1 MPKWARIVSGVLPLF
16 CEGNMLSDIIAAVS
30 TPRGTGGIA
39 VIRISGNGALA
50 LADKIFLPK
59 SGKRII
65 DYSPRYA
72 IYGDICDEKSTIDSG
87 ILTYYT
93 APNSYTGEDMV
104 EISCHGG
111 YTVTSMVLAAVLEK
125 GARMA
130 EGGEFTR
137 RAFVNDKIGLTEAEA
152 VGNMLTAQSER
163 AVRLSNRHINGALK
177 EKTDSISTEL
187 ISIISSLYASID
199 YPEEDLED
207 MQDTE
212 LLARIGNVR
221 EECRHL
227 IDTYR
232 SGHAVAHGI
241 NTVIVGKPNV
251 GKSSFF
257 NSLISA
263 EKAIVTDIP
272 GTTRDVLEQLVEI
285 DGIALRVFDTAGI
298 REKTEDVIESMGID
312 IARSKM
318 MSDDTELVL
327 ALFDISR
334 EFDSSDEILVSELSS
349 LTEGKIVIPV
359 FTKCDKTPL
368 IDVGRVEKVLGK
380 AHRISSRTGSGTEE
394 LKKDIIHR
402 FVTCESDIDSGAVLT
417 NVRQLTSLKKCLCII
432 DEAERLI
439 LSGMKDM
446 SLIELEGAVNT
457 VGEIDSR
464 TVAEKIVN
472 EIFSKFCVGK

>member
-1 MPKWARIVSGVLPLF
+1 
-16 CEGNMLSDIIAAVS
+16 MLSDIIAAVS

-39 VIRISGNGALA
+39 VIRISGNGTLE
-50 LADKIFLPK
+50 LADRIFQPK
-59 SGKRII
+59 SKKSIT
-65 DYSPRYA
+65 DYPPRYA
-72 IYGDICDEKSTIDSG
+72 IYGDIYDDKSTVDSG
-87 ILTYYT
+87 ILAYYR

-111 YTVTSMVLAAVLEK
+111 YTVTSMVLATVLEK

-137 RAFVNDKIGLTEAEA
+137 RAFVNNKISLTEAEA

-177 EKTDSISTEL
+177 EKTDMISSEL

-212 LLARIGNVR
+212 LLKRVGNIR
-221 EECRHL
+221 QECIHL

-257 NSLISA
+257 NSLISE

-272 GTTRDVLEQLVEI
+272 GTTRDALEQLVEI

-298 REKTEDVIESMGID
+298 REKTDDVIESMGID
-312 IARSKM
+312 IAKNKM
-318 MSDDTELVL
+318 TSENTELVL

-349 LTEGKIVIPV
+349 LADKTVIPV
-359 FTKCDKTPL
+359 FTKCDKAAVLDTKK
-368 IDVGRVEKVLGK
+368 IEGVLGE
-380 AHRISSRTGSGTEE
+380 AHRISSRLGEGIEE

-402 FVTCESDIDSGAVLT
+402 FVTCESDVDNGAVLT
-417 NVRQLTSLKKCLCII
+417 NLRQLTSLKKCLCII

>member
-1 MPKWARIVSGVLPLF
+1 MF
-16 CEGNMLSDIIAAVS
+16 SDVIAAVS

-39 VIRISGNGALA
+39 VIRVSGNGALE
-50 LADKIFLPK
+50 LAERVFRSK
-59 SGKRII
+59 SGRRIT
-65 DYSPRYA
+65 DHSPRYA
-72 IYGDICDEKSTIDSG
+72 IYGDIFDDRSTVDSG
-87 ILTYYT
+87 ILIYYK

-111 YTVTSMVLAAVLEK
+111 YTVTAMVLSAVLEK

-137 RAFVNDKIGLTEAEA
+137 RAFINNKIGLTEAEA
-152 VGNMLTAQSER
+152 VGNMLTAESER

-177 EKTDSISTEL
+177 DKTEHIMNEL
-187 ISIISSLYASID
+187 ITLISSVYASID

-207 MQDTE
+207 MQDSE
-212 LLARIGNVR
+212 LVSRVMTLRS
-221 EECRHL
+221 ECTRL

-241 NTVIVGKPNV
+241 NTVIVGKPNA

-257 NSLISA
+257 NSLIA
-263 EKAIVTDIP
+263 EKKAIVTDIP

-298 REKTEDVIESMGID
+298 RDKTDDVIESMGID
-312 IARSKM
+312 VAKEKM
-318 MSDDTELVL
+318 TSPDTELVL

-334 EFDSSDEILVSELSS
+334 ELDSSDEEIIAALQ
-349 LTEGKIVIPV
+349 KIMNEKTVIPV
-359 FTKCDKTPL
+359 FTKCDKGEVLDTKS
-368 IDVGRVEKVLGK
+368 VENMLGC
-380 AHRISSRTGSGTEE
+380 AFRISSHTGEGIEE
-394 LKKDIIHR
+394 LKKEMIHS
-402 FVTCESDIDSGAVLT
+402 FVTCESEVDSGAVLT
-417 NVRQLTSLKKCLCII
+417 NLRQLSSLKKCVAIL
-432 DEAERLI
+432 DEAIVLI
-439 LSGMKDM
+439 ESGMKDM
-446 SLIELEGAVNT
+446 SLAELEAAANT

>member
-1 MPKWARIVSGVLPLF
+1 
-16 CEGNMLSDIIAAVS
+16 MLSDIIAAVS

-39 VIRISGNGALA
+39 VIRISGDGAIELA
-50 LADKIFLPK
+50 ERVFAPK
-59 SGKRII
+59 NRKKVS
-65 DYSPRYA
+65 DHSPRYA
-72 IYGDICDEKSTIDSG
+72 IYGDIYDEKSTVDSG
-87 ILTYYT
+87 ILTYFS

-111 YTVTSMVLAAVLEK
+111 YTVTAMVLSAVLEK

-137 RAFVNDKIGLTEAEA
+137 RAFINNKIGLTEAEA
-152 VGNMLTAQSER
+152 VGNMLTAESER

-177 EKTDSISTEL
+177 ERTEQISSELVSL
-187 ISIISSLYASID
+187 ISSVYAAID

-207 MQDTE
+207 MQDSE
-212 LLARIGNVR
+212 LLSRIRAVR
-221 EECRHL
+221 GECTGL

-241 NTVIVGKPNV
+241 NTVIVGKTNV

-257 NSLISA
+257 NSLVSA
-263 EKAIVTDIP
+263 QKAIVTDIP
-272 GTTRDVLEQLVEI
+272 GTTRDMLEQLVEI

-298 REKTEDVIESMGID
+298 RDKTDDTIEAMGIE
-312 IARSKM
+312 IARKKM
-318 MSDDTELVL
+318 TDGDTELVL

-334 EFDSSDEILVSELSS
+334 ELDSSDDSLLTELQRVSEDR
-349 LTEGKIVIPV
+349 TVIPV
-359 FTKCDKTPL
+359 FTKCDKEAIFDTN
-368 IDVGRVEKVLGK
+368 RVEEAIGK
-380 AHRISSRTGSGTEE
+380 AYRISSKTGEGVDV
-394 LKKDIIHR
+394 LKKEIINR
-402 FVTCESDIDSGAVLT
+402 FITCEGLVESGAVLT
-417 NVRQLTSLKKCLCII
+417 NVRQLTTLKKCVAILN
-432 DEAERLI
+432 EAENL
-439 LSGMKDM
+439 LLTGMKDM
-446 SLIELEGAVNT
+446 SLAELESAVNT